1 MTADET
7 PSPAARF
14 SSLPARAQ
22 FAPDGDRLAK
32 VACQRRNGQPGGMD
46 TALTLHH
53 VITLLEQ
60 RYPPSTA
67 HDWDAVGLVTGD
79 RSSPIG
85 TVLLAVDP
93 VDTVV
98 DEAIEIGADLI
109 ITHHPLLLR
118 GVTSVST
125 DTPKGA
131 LVHRLIRAGIALY
144 VAHTNADIAAGGV
157 NEALAD
163 LVGLKDAR
171 PLQPAPGEDLDL
183 LITYVPT
190 PQAEQVR
197 QALGAAGAG
206 QVGEYTGCAW
216 SVTGTG
222 EFTPVGSADPTIGTV
237 GEHTKVEEV
246 RLEMVLP
253 PSRRTQVVTAL
264 RDAHPYEEPAFSVVP
279 TAPAPSGTGLGR
291 IGTLPN
297 SMTLRELAEHVASV
311 LPATA
316 HGVRIGGDPQAL
328 VRTVAVCGGSG
339 DSLLEAARAAGVDAY
354 LTADLRHHPAS
365 EALAHPDAPGLLD
378 VAHWASEWPWLPI
391 AADYLRARVDASGT
405 PLDVRVSTRPTDPW
419 SDRVEQSR
427 QEGAV

>member
-1 MTADET
+1 
-7 PSPAARF
+7 
-14 SSLPARAQ
+14 
-22 FAPDGDRLAK
+22 
-32 VACQRRNGQPGGMD
+32 MD
-46 TALTLHH
+46 TPFTLHDL
-53 VITLLEQ
+53 ITGLER

-67 HDWDAVGLVTGD
+67 QDWDAVGLVTGD
-79 RSSPIG
+79 RAAQVR

-93 VDTVV
+93 VETVV
-98 DEAIEIGADLI
+98 DEAIDIGADLI

-144 VAHTNADIAAGGV
+144 VAHTNADIADGGV

-163 LVGLKDAR
+163 LLGLTDVG
-171 PLQPAPGEDLDL
+171 PLQPAPGMPLDL

-253 PSRRTQVVTAL
+253 PSRRTQVVAAL
-264 RDAHPYEEPAFSVVP
+264 RQAHPYEEPAFSVVP
-279 TAPAPSGTGLGR
+279 TAPPAPGTGLGR
-291 IGTLPN
+291 IGTLPQAL
-297 SMTLRELAEHVASV
+297 TLRALAEQVATV

-316 HGVRIGGDPQAL
+316 HGVRIGGDPTAQ
-328 VRTVAVCGGSG
+328 VRTVAVCGGAG
-339 DSLLEAARAAGVDAY
+339 DSLLGAARAAGADAY

-378 VAHWASEWPWLPI
+378 VAHWASEWPWLPV
-391 AADYLRARVDASGT
+391 AAEHLNAEARDAGVG
-405 PLDVRVSTRPTDPW
+405 LDVHVSTRPTDPW
-419 SDRVEQSR
+419 SDRVESR
-427 QEGAV
+427 HQEGSA